1 MQSLRTVLKTKLKGA
16 QKTVVLGVGSELR
29 GDDIAGL
36 LVAEALKDKP
46 SLNVINGGT
55 APENFTGEIKKLQPT
70 HLIIVDSAEMKKEPG
85 FVKLI
90 EVNEVS
96 GYSFSTHSLP
106 MNVMTDY
113 LLKYF
118 PCEIIILGIQ
128 PKSLGFGE
136 KPSQPVKTAARE
148 VAEAILSSLGQ

>member
-1 MQSLRTVLKTKLKGA
+1 MESLRTTLKKKLKGA
-16 QKTVVLGVGSELR
+16 KKTVVLGVGSELR
-29 GDDIAGL
+29 GDDAAGL
-36 LVAEALKDKP
+36 LVAEALKGHPDL
-46 SLNVINGGT
+46 SVLFGGT

-90 EVNEVS
+90 ETKEVG

-113 LLKYF
+113 LLKHF
-118 PCEIIILGIQ
+118 PCEIIIIGIQ
-128 PKSLGFGE
+128 PQSLGFGE
-136 KPSQPVKTAARE
+136 KPSEAVKTAVRE
-148 VAEAILSSLGQ
+148 VAGAILSSLGQ

>member
-1 MQSLRTVLKTKLKGA
+1 MENLKTALKIKLKGA
-16 QKTVVLGVGSELR
+16 QRTVLLGVGSELR

-36 LVAEALKDKP
+36 LIAEALKDNP
-46 SLNVINGGT
+46 ALTVINGGT
-55 APENFTGEIKKLQPT
+55 APENFTGEIKKIQPT
-70 HLIIVDSAEMKKEPG
+70 HLIIVDSAEMQKEPG

-90 EVNEVS
+90 DVEEVS

-106 MNVMTDY
+106 MKVMTDY

-118 PCEIIILGIQ
+118 PCEIIIIGIQ

-136 KPSQPVKTAARE
+136 EPSQAVKAAARE
-148 VAEAILSSLGQ
+148 VAGAILASLRQ